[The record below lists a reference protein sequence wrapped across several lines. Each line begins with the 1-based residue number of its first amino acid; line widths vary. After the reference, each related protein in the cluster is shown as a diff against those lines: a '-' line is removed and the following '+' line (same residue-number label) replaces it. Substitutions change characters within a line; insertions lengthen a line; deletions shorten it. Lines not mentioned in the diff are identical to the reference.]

1 MEKENANGQSQGMA
15 DEDVKVLF
23 GRRVRQLRKAKGVSQ
38 EAFAH
43 EIQIDRSYF
52 GSIERGER
60 NVSLENICLI
70 AEGLGV
76 PPAQLLM
83 FDTLPASESE
93 DDAAESR
100 STKSPSAGTE
110 GNAGRSS
117 ARPSRANKPRRS

>member
-1 MEKENANGQSQGMA
+1 MA

-23 GRRVRQLRKAKGVSQ
+23 GRRVRQLRRAKGVSQ

-43 EIQIDRSYF
+43 DIKIDRSYF

-76 PPAQLLM
+76 APAELLR
-83 FDTLPASESE
+83 FDSLSDPEAPTATVVEE
-93 DDAAESR
+93 
-100 STKSPSAGTE
+100 
-110 GNAGRSS
+110 
-117 ARPSRANKPRRS
+117 

>member
-1 MEKENANGQSQGMA
+1 MA

-43 EIQIDRSYF
+43 EIKIDRSYF

-60 NVSLENICLI
+60 NVSLDNICLI
-70 AEGLGV
+70 AKGLGV

-83 FDTLPASESE
+83 FDAVSDQEPQDDTTE
-93 DDAAESR
+93 DS
-100 STKSPSAGTE
+100 
-110 GNAGRSS
+110 
-117 ARPSRANKPRRS
+117 

>member
-1 MEKENANGQSQGMA
+1 MTAA
-15 DEDVKVLF
+15 DMKVLF

-70 AEGLGV
+70 ADGLGV
-76 PPAQLLM
+76 APAELLR
-83 FDTLPASESE
+83 FNALSDAETAIDTA
-93 DDAAESR
+93 
-100 STKSPSAGTE
+100 K
-110 GNAGRSS
+110 
-117 ARPSRANKPRRS
+117 

>member
-1 MEKENANGQSQGMA
+1 MTAA
-15 DEDVKVLF
+15 DVKVLF

-43 EIQIDRSYF
+43 QIKIDRSYY

-76 PPAQLLM
+76 APAELLT
-83 FDTLPASESE
+83 FDSLHDPESP
-93 DDAAESR
+93 R
-100 STKSPSAGTE
+100 GTTDE
-110 GNAGRSS
+110 
-117 ARPSRANKPRRS
+117 